1 MIQPCGWPHQSSRRH
16 LVGRQHP
23 EPGNQFSC
31 GWQAERGLAVSGLTG
46 TTDAHAQ
53 SLFLA
58 VSDETAASSA
68 DDIAKPHME
77 GTRR

>member
-1 MIQPCGWPHQSSRRH
+1 VDGRIDRH
-16 LVGRQHP
+16 VGTSWAASTP